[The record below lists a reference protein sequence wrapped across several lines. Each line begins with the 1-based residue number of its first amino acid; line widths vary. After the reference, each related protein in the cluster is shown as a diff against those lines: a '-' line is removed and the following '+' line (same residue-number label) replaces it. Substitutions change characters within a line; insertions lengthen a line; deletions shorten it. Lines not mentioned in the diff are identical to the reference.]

1 MKKYMIWFHEVTFQ
15 VSESTIVAHEEEKCV
30 PRMLRR
36 RDGPR
41 AFLAT
46 DFKCGYD
53 LRKAFHSDQ
62 HNFWYFHHLRLKS

>member
-1 MKKYMIWFHEVTFQ
+1 MKKYMIWFNMVTFQ

-36 RDGPR
+36 YDIPW

-46 DFKCGYD
+46 GLELGYD
-53 LRKAFHSDQ
+53 LRKAFHSQD
-62 HNFWYFHHLRLKS
+62 L